1 DRTGLGVLTGEPTDP
16 ADNAGPAD
24 HAGAVP
30 AHRPRTGPVRGAL
43 GPGVVLL
50 YLSVMVV
57 LPIAA
62 LTGRASTSDF
72 WVAVTSPQAT
82 SALSLTIGM
91 ALATAAIDVVAGV
104 LVAWVLVRDEFAG
117 KRLVNAVIDL
127 PFALP
132 TIVAGLVLLTLYGP
146 DSPIGVNVAQ
156 TRAAVLLALLFV
168 TLPFV
173 VRAVQPVLL
182 VADRDVED
190 AAASLGASPMVTFF
204 RLTVPAILPAALTG
218 GGLAFARA
226 LGEFG
231 AVVLI
236 SGNLPFHTQVASV
249 FIAGQVESG
258 ATGDAAAISVT
269 LLAIALAVLATLN
282 WAARRGGRRG

>member
-1 DRTGLGVLTGEPTDP
+1 M
-16 ADNAGPAD
+16 
-24 HAGAVP
+24 
-30 AHRPRTGPVRGAL
+30 
-43 GPGVVLL
+43 VLL

-57 LPIAA
+57 LPVAA
-62 LTGRASTSDF
+62 LTGRATTSDF
-72 WVAVTSPQAT
+72 WSALTSPQAT
-82 SALSLTIGM
+82 SALTLTIGM
-91 ALATAAIDVVAGV
+91 ALATAAIDLVAGV
-104 LVAWVLVRDEFAG
+104 LVAWVLVRDEFTG

-132 TIVAGLVLLTLYGP
+132 TIVAGLVLLSLYGP

-182 VADRDVED
+182 VVDRDVED
-190 AAASLGASPMVTFF
+190 AAASLGAGPAVTFF
-204 RLTVPAILPAALTG
+204 RLTLPAILPAALTG

-249 FIAGQVESG
+249 FIAGRVESG

-269 LLAIALAVLATLN
+269 LLAVALTVLAGRDLL
-282 WAARRGGRRG
+282 ARRGGGRRG

>member
-1 DRTGLGVLTGEPTDP
+1 M
-16 ADNAGPAD
+16 
-24 HAGAVP
+24 
-30 AHRPRTGPVRGAL
+30 
-43 GPGVVLL
+43 VLL

-57 LPIAA
+57 LPVAA
-62 LTGRASTSDF
+62 LTGRATTSDF
-72 WVAVTSPQAT
+72 WSALTSPQAT
-82 SALSLTIGM
+82 SALTLTIGM
-91 ALATAAIDVVAGV
+91 ALATAAIDLVAGV
-104 LVAWVLVRDEFAG
+104 LVAWVLVRDEFTG

-132 TIVAGLVLLTLYGP
+132 TIVAGLVLLSLYGP

-168 TLPFV
+168 PLPFV

-182 VADRDVED
+182 VVDRDVED
-190 AAASLGASPMVTFF
+190 AAASLGAGPAVTFF
-204 RLTVPAILPAALTG
+204 RLTLPAILPAALTG

-249 FIAGQVESG
+249 FIAGRVESG

-269 LLAIALAVLATLN
+269 LLAVALTVLAGLDLL
-282 WAARRGGRRG
+282 ARRGGGRRG